1 MEPRPVNAASSII
14 KALERWLDDVTA
26 GFAQV
31 GATIRR
37 GRTIELIEQPD
48 GSFLALER
56 RKTETKPLNEPP
68 LRVSEDG
75 FAGST
80 TARLRNLISKSRVDV
95 ELAPSRFL
103 FRTLELPLGADQFLE
118 GVVRSQID
126 RLTPWSADAAAFG
139 WSAPRAL
146 GPDRIAVTVAATARE
161 LVAPIAKSL
170 IAEHAEGFRLST
182 RTTDEGAI
190 IPVLTQRTGG
200 GGDAGLRKGVLIGL
214 AAAGLLFL
222 ASLAAWLILG
232 NLNESRAWALQAEI
246 TRRRAELM
254 HAGSADQQAVQAMEQ
269 RKRTTPSAVIA
280 LEELSKALPDEAHLT
295 ELRIEDGK
303 IEIIGLARDASA
315 LIPLIEQ
322 SRQFGQATFVGPTV
336 RVPNGGENF
345 HIEAHLEPSF
355 AARN

>member
-1 MEPRPVNAASSII
+1 MTAAVSMV
-14 KALERWLDDVTA
+14 KALERWIDDVTA
-26 GFAQV
+26 GFARA
-31 GATIRR
+31 GAMIRR
-37 GRTIELIEQPD
+37 GRTIELVEQPD
-48 GSFLALER
+48 GSFLALVR
-56 RKTETKPLNEPP
+56 RNGETRPLNEPS

-75 FAGST
+75 FAGPT
-80 TARLRNLISKSRVDV
+80 TGRLRSLISKSRVDV

-139 WSAPRAL
+139 WSAPRAV

-182 RTTDEGAI
+182 RSEDGGAI
-190 IPVLTQRTGG
+190 IPVLTERTGG
-200 GGDAGLRKGVLIGL
+200 GGDAGLRKGVMIGL
-214 AAAGLLFL
+214 AAALLVFL
-222 ASLAAWLILG
+222 VSLAAWLILG
-232 NLNESRAWALQAEI
+232 NLNESRDRALQAEMA
-246 TRRRAELM
+246 RRRAELL
-254 HAGSADQQAVQAMEQ
+254 HNAGSADQQAIQAIEQ

-280 LEELSKALPDEAHLT
+280 LEELSKALPDDAHLT

-303 IEIIGLARDASA
+303 IDIIGLARDASA

-322 SRQFGQATFVGPTV
+322 SRQFTQATFVGPTV
-336 RVPNGGENF
+336 RAPNGGEIF

-355 AARN
+355 ASRS